1 MQTFLKIIKNYKL
14 VGKIFFVS
22 VFMWIAAE
30 SIYAVFPQI
39 IKHLMQVIENHQD
52 ANLLFIWTGIWLG
65 LVVIASII
73 WYFNEVID
81 AKIWWE
87 IYKIKNQIYKKKL
100 FEKSYSQIID
110 EWTWKLIT
118 KFTRWLEA
126 EANIFVSLRDFFVDT
141 IVRLTLVFWVFA
153 YFFPPF
159 LLVLMVFLAIMIAVN
174 IFIKNKMKDLV
185 RAENE
190 IFKQNNR
197 LTIKAIMEFLLIKI
211 FNKEQ
216 HEIQLSEKIV
226 KNLPTLRAKIAKY
239 QILFYVLLFFF
250 IKSLEIGIY
259 GFLGYL
265 VWKWEYSIAFLVMV
279 AGYLWMMWHP
289 IERWIRIMNRILR
302 QLETYKELQ
311 EFLEKPNPIKDWN
324 KIYQYKNWEIQFKNV
339 YFSYGNKPL
348 FEGLN
353 LNFLPWKKNALV
365 WHSWGGKSTI
375 IKLILRLYDYQKWNI
390 LVDNQELKE
399 LKISSFYKY
408 IGYLPQEPGVFDG
421 TIRENL
427 EYAFDK
433 DLPTE
438 EKEKI
443 IWEAL
448 EKAQIADMIRQLDK
462 QLDTEIWEKW
472 IKLSWGEKQRLAI
485 ARLFIKNPKI
495 IILDEPTSALDSI
508 SEYKI
513 TKALDELTK
522 WKTSIIIAHRLQ
534 TVMHADQIIVLEN
547 WQIEATWTHDELL
560 NKSKVYK
567 TLVDLQNGQ
576 IIE

>member
-22 VFMWIAAE
+22 IFLWIAAE
-30 SIYAVFPQI
+30 SIYATFPQI

-52 ANLLFIWTGIWLG
+52 ANLLFIWTSIWLW

-87 IYKIKNQIYKKKL
+87 IYKTKNQIYKQKL

-141 IVRLTLVFWVFA
+141 VVRLTLVFWVFA

-159 LLVLMVFLAIMIAVN
+159 LLVLMLFLAIMIAVN

-226 KNLPTLRAKIAKY
+226 KDLPTLRAKIAKY

-265 VWKWEYSIAFLVMV
+265 VWKWEYSIAFLIMV

-311 EFLEKPNPIKDWN
+311 EFLEKPNPIKDWD
-324 KIYQYKNWEIQFKNV
+324 KIYQYKKWEIQFKNV
-339 YFSYGNKPL
+339 YFSYWNKPL
-348 FEGLN
+348 FENLN
-353 LNFLPWKKNALV
+353 LTFLPWKKNALV

-390 LVDNQELKE
+390 LIDNQELKE

-433 DLPTE
+433 DLSAE

-448 EKAQIADMIRQLDK
+448 EKAQVADMVRQLDK

-547 WQIEATWTHDELL
+547 WQIEATWTHEELL

-567 TLVDLQNGQ
+567 TLVDLQNGK
-576 IIE
+576 IVE

>member
-22 VFMWIAAE
+22 IFLWIAAE
-30 SIYAVFPQI
+30 SIYATFPQI

-52 ANLLFIWTGIWLG
+52 ANLLFIWTSIWLW

-87 IYKIKNQIYKKKL
+87 IYKTKNQIYKQKL
-100 FEKSYSQIID
+100 FEKSYRQIID

-126 EANIFVSLRDFFVDT
+126 EANIFVSLRDFLVDT
-141 IVRLTLVFWVFA
+141 VVRLTLVFWVFA

-159 LLVLMVFLAIMIAVN
+159 LLVLMLFLAIMIVVN

-226 KNLPTLRAKIAKY
+226 KDLPTLRAKIAKY

-265 VWKWEYSIAFLVMV
+265 VWKWEYSIAFLIMV

-311 EFLEKPNPIKDWN
+311 EFLEKPNPIKDWD
-324 KIYQYKNWEIQFKNV
+324 KIYQYKKWEIQFKNV
-339 YFSYGNKPL
+339 YFSYWNKPL
-348 FEGLN
+348 FENLN
-353 LNFLPWKKNALV
+353 LTFLPWKKNALV

-375 IKLILRLYDYQKWNI
+375 IKLILRFYDYEKWNI
-390 LVDNQELKE
+390 LIDNQELKE

-408 IGYLPQEPGVFDG
+408 IGYLPQEPWVFDG

-427 EYAFDK
+427 EYAFNK
-433 DLPTE
+433 NLSAE

-448 EKAQIADMIRQLDK
+448 EKAQIADMVRQLDK

-547 WQIEATWTHDELL
+547 WQIEATWTHNKLL

-567 TLVDLQNGQ
+567 TLVDLQNGK
-576 IIE
+576 IVE

>member
-1 MQTFLKIIKNYKL
+1 
-14 VGKIFFVS
+14 
-22 VFMWIAAE
+22 MWIAAE

-141 IVRLTLVFWVFA
+141 VVRLTLVFWVFA

-211 FNKEQ
+211 FNKEE

-226 KNLPTLRAKIAKY
+226 KDLPTLRAKIAKY

-311 EFLEKPNPIKDWN
+311 EFLEKPNPIKDGN

-408 IGYLPQEPGVFDG
+408 IGYLPQEPWVFDG

-433 DLPTE
+433 DLPPK

-443 IWEAL
+443 IWKAL
-448 EKAQIADMIRQLDK
+448 EKAQIADMIRQLGK

-567 TLVDLQNGQ
+567 TLVDLQNGKVV
-576 IIE
+576 E